1 MMHPVT
7 QSPLQ
12 QLLDGVLMFISA
24 AIVALVCLSLYVLG
38 VVVGKYWQQWSE
50 EESEPPGKNG
60 EG

>member
-1 MMHPVT
+1 MM